1 MDFVDNRLDEGTGTI
16 RARAVVSNRDRRFT
30 PGMFARVRLIGSGRQ
45 RMTIIPEA
53 AVVTDQDRKF
63 VFVLGAD
70 STVAYRNVTL
80 GRQVDKQRRVV
91 RAGLKEGEQIVV
103 SGLAR
108 IRPGARVQPSQAQA
122 DSVVV
127 TSGLRKDAVNI
138 SAFFIDR
145 PIFASVLS
153 IIITIAGMVSLQTLP
168 ISEYP
173 EVVPPTVVV
182 RAIYPGASPQTIA
195 ETVAS
200 PLEEQINGVENML
213 YMSSQATTDGQMSI
227 TVTFAVGTDVDLAQ
241 VQVQN
246 RVNQAL
252 PRLPEEVRR
261 LGITAVKSSPDL
273 TMVIHLTSP
282 DARYDELYLRNYA
295 VLQVRDVLARLPDMG
310 EVIVFGAGDYAMR
323 IWLDPNKVAARNLT
337 AAEVVRSVQEQN
349 VQVSA
354 GVLGGPPLVD
364 EVPFQVTVN
373 TQGRL
378 LDQEEFG
385 EIVIRTGGE
394 GQLTRL
400 RDVARIELAAQT
412 YTLRSALDNA
422 PAVALA
428 VFLLP
433 GGNALALSDR
443 VRATMDEL
451 SRNFPEGVSSAIAYD
466 PTVFVS
472 ESIREVVVT
481 LLTAVLLVVV
491 VVVLF
496 LQTWR
501 ASIIPLVAV
510 PVSIVGT
517 FAIMLAFGF
526 SINTLSL
533 FGLVL
538 AIGIVVDDAIV
549 VVENVERHIEL
560 GLAPR
565 EAAHRAMEEVTG
577 PIIAIALVLC
587 AVFVPVALVSGFTG
601 QFYRQFALT
610 IAFSTVISA
619 FNSLTLSPALAA
631 ILLRPRGAPRDR
643 LTRLL
648 DRGLGW
654 VFRPFNRAFKAGSE
668 RYGGGVGRLAA
679 RPGWSLAVYG
689 VLVALTVVIFRLVPD
704 GFIPAQDK
712 QYLVGIAQL
721 PDAASLDRT
730 DSVIH
735 KMVTI
740 ALEHPAV
747 DHAIQFAGLS
757 INGFANAPNQGVV
770 FITLK
775 PFHDREG
782 SELSGEAVAQ
792 TLNGRFASIQEAF
805 VAVFPPPPIQ
815 GLGSTGGFKMQV
827 QDRGALGSQQLFDAT
842 QALVA
847 QANQQPE
854 LRGVFSGFRMNV
866 PQVWIDIDRERARR
880 QNVPLPDLFATLG
893 VYLGSAYV
901 NDFNRFGRTYQVV
914 AQADGPFR
922 SQVEDIGNLKVRNAT
937 GEMVPLAALV
947 RTRETFGP
955 DRVMHFN
962 SFPTADITG
971 SLAPGV
977 SSGQAIALMERLAAE
992 TLPRG
997 MGFEWTELT
1006 FLQVQGGATLLVV
1019 FPLAILF
1026 AFLVLAAQYES
1037 WSLPLVVIL
1046 IVPLSV
1052 LGAMSAVRLTGGDN
1066 NIFTQVGLVVL
1077 AALACKNAILIVEFA
1092 RELELQGRSI
1102 IEAALEACRLRLRPI
1117 LMTSLAFIMGVLPLG
1132 HRERRRRRDPPRV
1145 RRGGRLGH
1153 AGRHGVRPVPHAGVL
1168 RGRPVDRRSAG
1179 RAEGSASGGV
1189 SSRGEP
1195 CVSRSS
1201 SPSCASSPAPER
1213 VPSHQGWSRCQR
1225 GSWPCRSRSPP
1236 GARHL
1241 TISPRGLG
1249 TTCSGGFS
1257 RSRSGTGPR
1266 SPTPRPAFARPAP
1279 SATTPHGSWRPP

>member
-1 MDFVDNRLDEGTGTI
+1 M
-16 RARAVVSNRDRRFT
+16 
-30 PGMFARVRLIGSGRQ
+30 
-45 RMTIIPEA
+45 
-53 AVVTDQDRKF
+53 
-63 VFVLGAD
+63 
-70 STVAYRNVTL
+70 
-80 GRQVDKQRRVV
+80 
-91 RAGLKEGEQIVV
+91 
-103 SGLAR
+103 
-108 IRPGARVQPSQAQA
+108 
-122 DSVVV
+122 
-127 TSGLRKDAVNI
+127 NI
-138 SAFFIDR
+138 SRFFIDR
-145 PIFASVLS
+145 PIFATVLS
-153 IIITIAGMVSLQTLP
+153 IAITIAGLLSMQMLP

-173 EVVPPTVVV
+173 EVVPPTVQV
-182 RAIYPGASPQTIA
+182 RANFPGASPETIA
-195 ETVAS
+195 QTVAS
-200 PLEEQINGVENML
+200 PLEEQINGVEDML
-213 YMSSQATTDGQMSI
+213 YMSSQATTDGVMQL

-261 LGITAVKSSPDL
+261 LGVTTVKSSPDL
-273 TMVIHLTSP
+273 TMVVHLTSP
-282 DARYDELYLRNYA
+282 NGRYDILYLRNYA
-295 VLQVRDVLARLPDMG
+295 VIQIRDVLARLPDMG
-310 EVIVFGAGDYAMR
+310 QVRVFGAGDYAMR
-323 IWLDPNKVAARNLT
+323 IWLDPAKVAARNLT
-337 AAEVVRSVQEQN
+337 AAEVVQAVQQQN

-354 GVLGGPPLVD
+354 GILGGPPLT
-364 EVPFQVTVN
+364 EQVPFQLTIN

-378 LDQEEFG
+378 LDEEEFG
-385 EIVIRTGGE
+385 AVVIRTGRE

-400 RDVARIELAAQT
+400 RDVARIELAAQD
-412 YTLRSALDNA
+412 YGLRSGLDNK
-422 PAVALA
+422 PAVAIP

-433 GGNALALSDR
+433 GGNALQLAQR
-443 VRATMDEL
+443 VRATMQEL
-451 SRNFPEGVSSAIAYD
+451 SQNFPEGVRYEIVYD

-472 ESIREVVVT
+472 ESIREVVIT
-481 LLTAVLLVVV
+481 LFEAVLLVVI

-501 ASIIPLVAV
+501 ASVIPLIAV

-517 FAIMLAFGF
+517 FAVLLGFGF

-549 VVENVERHIEL
+549 VVENVERNIEL
-560 GLAPR
+560 GLQPKQ
-565 EAAHRAMEEVTG
+565 AAYRAMEEVTG

-587 AVFVPVALVSGFTG
+587 AVFVPVALVPGFTG

-619 FNSLTLSPALAA
+619 VNSLTLSPALAA
-631 ILLRPRGAPRDR
+631 ILLRPHGAPRDL

-654 VFRPFNRAFKAGSE
+654 IFRPFNQVFRAGSE
-668 RYGGGVGRLAA
+668 RYGGGVERLAA
-679 RPGWSLAVYG
+679 RPGWPLAVYAG
-689 VLVALTVVIFRLVPD
+689 LLALTVVVFRIVPQ

-721 PDAASLDRT
+721 PDASSLDRT
-730 DSVIH
+730 DSVLR
-735 KMVTI
+735 KMATI

-747 DHAIQFAGLS
+747 SHAVQFTGLS
-757 INGFANAPNQGVV
+757 VNGFVNAPNQGIV
-770 FITLK
+770 FFPLK
-775 PFHDREG
+775 PFEEREG
-782 SELSGEAVAQ
+782 PELAGGAVAQ
-792 TLNGRFASIQEAF
+792 ALNGRFASIQEAF

-827 QDRGALGSQQLFDAT
+827 QDRGALGAGPLF
-842 QALVA
+842 QASEALIA
-847 QANQQPE
+847 QANQQPQ
-854 LRGVFSGFRMNV
+854 LRGVFSSFRMNV

-880 QNVPLPDLFATLG
+880 QDVPLPDLFATLG

-922 SQVEDIGNLKVRNAT
+922 SQIEDIGNLRVRNAS
-937 GEMVPLAALV
+937 GDMVPLGALV

-955 DRVMHFN
+955 DQVLHYN
-962 SFPTADITG
+962 SFPTADING

-977 SSGQAIALMERLAAE
+977 SSGQAVALMERLAQE

-1006 FLQVQGGATLLVV
+1006 YQQVREGATLLLV
-1019 FPLAILF
+1019 FPLSVLL

-1052 LGAMSAVRLTGGDN
+1052 LAAMGGVWLTGGDN

-1102 IEAALEACRLRLRPI
+1102 LSAALEACRLRLRPI
-1117 LMTSLAFIMGVLPLG
+1117 LMTSLAFIMGVVPLVISTG
-1132 HRERRRRRDPPRV
+1132 AGAEIRRALGVAVFAGMLGVTMFGLFLTPVFYVVVRSLAARRAPTTVPLQDSTPEPGV
-1145 RRGGRLGH
+1145 
-1153 AGRHGVRPVPHAGVL
+1153 AHG
-1168 RGRPVDRRSAG
+1168 
-1179 RAEGSASGGV
+1179 
-1189 SSRGEP
+1189 
-1195 CVSRSS
+1195 
-1201 SPSCASSPAPER
+1201 
-1213 VPSHQGWSRCQR
+1213 
-1225 GSWPCRSRSPP
+1225 
-1236 GARHL
+1236 
-1241 TISPRGLG
+1241 
-1249 TTCSGGFS
+1249 
-1257 RSRSGTGPR
+1257 
-1266 SPTPRPAFARPAP
+1266 
-1279 SATTPHGSWRPP
+1279 